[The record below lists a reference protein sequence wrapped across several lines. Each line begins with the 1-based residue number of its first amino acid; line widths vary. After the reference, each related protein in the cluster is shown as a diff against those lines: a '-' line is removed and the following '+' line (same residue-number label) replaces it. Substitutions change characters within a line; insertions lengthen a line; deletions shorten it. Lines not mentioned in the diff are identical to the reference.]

1 MSIRLHDPGPAV
13 MPSDAG
19 QETPSLPDALRKA
32 WDSWHAGVAGH
43 AHELGQ
49 SVLAAWPGQP
59 DALHLLGLMEHA
71 AGNLD
76 LAITHLREA
85 CRASSARAIHAS
97 DLAELCRQRGLLAEA
112 EAAAR
117 RAVAMDPS
125 LVAGW
130 NNLGVVLKEAGRF
143 EESRTC
149 LERVIACQPDW
160 AEAHNNLANTCR
172 RLGCFDLAERHY
184 RRALALQPDYAQA
197 HSNLAYL
204 WSEQGHY
211 EVAMVEARR
220 AIELNPHLV
229 EAYLNLAQVEGARRH
244 HDAALQ
250 ALDQAFA
257 IAPQNPFVLV
267 SCAKVLC
274 RLQHLPEAL
283 RFARDAVARA
293 PQSADAHHALAT
305 VLKSLGQTDEALIEF
320 EHAVQLPGTL
330 AEEALLDRALLLQ
343 EAGRKDEATRAFER
357 ALEAFPDSAMIL
369 AGRADRHTFT
379 ADDPAFAVF
388 NAFLAEGRRHPLRQ
402 RIVTHFAL
410 GKAYLDVKDPARAF
424 VHLDEGNR
432 LHRAT
437 FDYDAAAEG
446 PWMTEVATTFTAE
459 RCARLAGLGEA
470 TELPVFVIGMPR
482 SGTTLIEQIL
492 PAHPQ
497 VMGAGELP
505 ALQQVIERHGNYPG
519 NWAALADA
527 RTDDARPLLKQ
538 LGRAYLEHVTPLA
551 QGRLRVVD
559 KMPANHRY
567 AGAIPL
573 ILPGA
578 RIIHARRDP
587 VDTCLSCYTKLF
599 AGDQSFAYD
608 QTELGAYY
616 RDYEKLMAHWRHVLP
631 ADRFLEVDYEAV
643 VSDLEGEARRMVAFL
658 GLPWDDACLRFHESR
673 RVVLTASVDQVRRP
687 VYTSSK
693 GRWQEYAV
701 HLQPLLQSLAHEP
714 GATHSQVA
722 DG

>member
-1 MSIRLHDPGPAV
+1 MS
-13 MPSDAG
+13 SDVG
-19 QETPSLPDALRKA
+19 QEAPSLPDTLRRA
-32 WDSWHAGVAGH
+32 WDAWHAGMTEQ

-49 SVLAAWPGQP
+49 RALAAWPGQP

-71 AGNLD
+71 AGKLD
-76 LAITHLREA
+76 QAITHLHEA
-85 CRASSARAIHAS
+85 CRAPSARAVHVS
-97 DLAELCRQRGLLAEA
+97 DLAELCRQRGWLADA
-112 EAAAR
+112 EVAAR
-117 RAVAMDPS
+117 RAVTMDPS
-125 LVAGW
+125 LLAGW

-143 EESRTC
+143 EESRAC
-149 LERVIACQPDW
+149 LERVIAHRPDW

-172 RLGCFDLAERHY
+172 RLGCFELAERHY
-184 RRALALQPDYAQA
+184 RRALALQPGYAQA

-211 EVAMVEARR
+211 EVAMAEARR
-220 AIELNPHLV
+220 AIALNPHLV
-229 EAYLNLAQVEGARRH
+229 EAYLNLAEVEGARRH

-257 IAPQNPFVLV
+257 LAPQNPFVLV
-267 SCAKVLC
+267 ACATALC
-274 RLQHLPEAL
+274 RLQRLPEAL
-283 RFARDAVARA
+283 RFARDAVACA
-293 PQSADAHHALAT
+293 PQRADAHHALAT

-320 EHAVQLPGTL
+320 EHAVQLPGTW

-343 EAGRKDEATRAFER
+343 EAGREDEADRAFER
-357 ALEAFPDSAMIL
+357 ALEAFPDSATIL

-379 ADDPAFAVF
+379 ADDPAFALF
-388 NAFLAEGRRHPLRQ
+388 DAFLAEGTRHPLRQ
-402 RIVTHFAL
+402 RIAMHFAL
-410 GKAYLDVKDPARAF
+410 GKAYLDVKDPAHAF
-424 VHLDEGNR
+424 AHFDEGNR

-446 PWMTEVATTFTAE
+446 RWMAKVAATFTAG
-459 RCARLAGLGEA
+459 RCARLTGLGEA

-492 PAHPQ
+492 ASHPL
-497 VMGAGELP
+497 VTGAGELS
-505 ALQQVIERHGNYPG
+505 ALQQVFECQGNYPDS
-519 NWAALADA
+519 WAALADA
-527 RTDDARPLLKQ
+527 RTDDTRPVLKQ
-538 LGRAYLEHVTPLA
+538 LGRAYLEQVAPLA
-551 QGRLRVVD
+551 QGRLRVID

-567 AGAIPL
+567 AGAIPS

-578 RIIHARRDP
+578 RIIHVRRDP

-599 AGDQSFAYD
+599 AGDQSFTYD

-616 RDYEKLMAHWRHVLP
+616 RDYEQLMAHWRRVLP

-643 VSDLEGEARRMVAFL
+643 IEDLEGEARRMVAFL

-673 RVVLTASVDQVRRP
+673 RVVLTASVNQVRRP
-687 VYTSSK
+687 IYTSSK
-693 GRWQEYAV
+693 GRWQGHAAY
-701 HLQPLLQSLAHEP
+701 LQPLLQSLGHASGTVHDQ
-714 GATHSQVA
+714 AA